1 MASAP
6 RTSPSLLDQTL
17 AQLRELAK
25 RLGVRS
31 YTNLAKAELLEV
43 LAQAETLPAAP
54 SSPPATTTPQAPIT
68 TQVTFLPR
76 DPQWA

>member
-17 AQLRELAK
+17 SQLRELAK
-25 RLGVRS
+25 RLGVRT
-31 YTNLAKAELLEV
+31 YTKLAKAELLEV

-54 SSPPATTTPQAPIT
+54 SSPAATATPQAPIT
-68 TQVTFLPR
+68 TQMSFLPR
-76 DPQWA
+76 NPQWA